1 MFIWRENMNTEDI
14 VKAKILSGSVS
25 HEELVKLNIENLEE
39 ILLKLKPL
47 YFFIVDVK
55 GKRYISW

>member
-1 MFIWRENMNTEDI
+1 MSAEEI

-25 HEELVKLNIENLEE
+25 HEELERLNIEELEE
-39 ILLKLKPL
+39 ILQKLKPL

-55 GKRYISW
+55 GKRYISR